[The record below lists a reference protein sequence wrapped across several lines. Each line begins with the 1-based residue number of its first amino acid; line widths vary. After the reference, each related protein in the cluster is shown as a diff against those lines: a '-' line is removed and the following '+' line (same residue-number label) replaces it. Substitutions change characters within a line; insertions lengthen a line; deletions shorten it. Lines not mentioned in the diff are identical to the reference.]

1 MNVQL
6 QQFGL
11 MFYAMTDLHSYNTIG
26 VLWVTNSLFDQFQLR
41 VCVLTLLRNDERF
54 IHGLCAEQS

>member
-1 MNVQL
+1 MRARMNIQL

-26 VLWVTNSLFDQFQLR
+26 VLWVTNSLFDQFQLG
-41 VCVLTLLRNDERF
+41 VCVLALNSGD
-54 IHGLCAEQS
+54 